1 MDILNIGKYLF
12 TFAMTSYRERFGNAD
27 IKRCWIKMRTL
38 RKKIRL
44 VVEKTDTGFSAYCKD
59 YPVYTTGQTFT
70 ELLRHG
76 LEALNLYLSEQGIAV
91 TSYNIEFEI
100 DIPQF
105 FQYYRVINSKF
116 LARRIGMNESLLSQY
131 VHDIKKPSA
140 AQTNRILA
148 GIREI
153 GQELSSLNFQTG

>member
-1 MDILNIGKYLF
+1 MK
-12 TFAMTSYRERFGNAD
+12 
-27 IKRCWIKMRTL
+27 TL

-44 VVEKTDTGFSAYCKD
+44 VVEKTDTGFSAYCKA
-59 YPVYTTGQTFT
+59 YPVYTTGHSFT
-70 ELLRHG
+70 ELLTHAV
-76 LEALNLYLSEQGIAV
+76 EAMNLYLSKTNTRVSV
-91 TSYNIEFEI
+91 TNMEFEI

-131 VHDIKKPSA
+131 VHGVKKPSA

-153 GQELSSLNFQTG
+153 GQELSNLNFVSS

>member
-1 MDILNIGKYLF
+1 MK
-12 TFAMTSYRERFGNAD
+12 
-27 IKRCWIKMRTL
+27 TL

-44 VVEKTDTGFSAYCKD
+44 VVEKTDTGFSTYCKD
-59 YPVYTTGQTFT
+59 YPVYTTGHSFT
-70 ELLRHG
+70 ELRSHVV
-76 LEALNLYLSEQGIAV
+76 EAMNLYLLDQSAQV
-91 TSYNIEFEI
+91 TEANMEFEI

-131 VHDIKKPSA
+131 VHGIKKPSA
-140 AQTNRILA
+140 AQSNRILA

-153 GQELSSLNFQTG
+153 GQELSNLNFI

>member
-1 MDILNIGKYLF
+1 MK
-12 TFAMTSYRERFGNAD
+12 
-27 IKRCWIKMRTL
+27 TL
-38 RKKIRL
+38 RKKIKL

-59 YPVYTTGQTFT
+59 YPVYTTGKSFT
-70 ELLRHG
+70 ELLNHAV
-76 LEALNLYLSEQGIAV
+76 EAMNFFLVEQGTQV
-91 TSYNIEFEI
+91 TVLNMEFEI

-131 VHDIKKPSA
+131 VHGVKKPSA
-140 AQTNRILA
+140 AQTNRILE

-153 GQELSSLNFQTG
+153 GQELSNLNFVSA

>member
-1 MDILNIGKYLF
+1 MK
-12 TFAMTSYRERFGNAD
+12 
-27 IKRCWIKMRTL
+27 TL
-38 RKKIRL
+38 RKKFRL

-70 ELLRHG
+70 ELLHHAV
-76 LEALNLYLSEQGIAV
+76 EAMNLFLSEQGSGV
-91 TSYNIEFEI
+91 SSENIEFEI

-116 LARRIGMNESLLSQY
+116 LAKRIGMNESLLSQY
-131 VHDIKKPSA
+131 VHGIKKPSA

-153 GQELSSLNFQTG
+153 GEELSNLNLIPG

>member
-1 MDILNIGKYLF
+1 
-12 TFAMTSYRERFGNAD
+12 
-27 IKRCWIKMRTL
+27 MRTL

-44 VVEKTDTGFSAYCKD
+44 IVEKTNTGFSAYFKD
-59 YPVYTTGQTFT
+59 YPVYTTGQSFT
-70 ELLRHG
+70 ELRYHAV
-76 LEALNLYLSEQGIAV
+76 EAMNLYLSGQGTQISEANV
-91 TSYNIEFEI
+91 EFEI

-105 FQYYRVINSKF
+105 FQYYRIINSKF

-131 VHDIKKPSA
+131 VHGSKKPSA

-153 GQELSSLNFQTG
+153 GQELSNLNFVIG